1 MNELTGWV
9 LGHKAEQKQA
19 QEQQQQMLQDQQEI
33 ERRKSKNR
41 KHRRKSPAYRTPD
54 VPPNGANLQ
63 RYHRLESILFFIYF
77 PHFYSRRLLQ
87 ERSNL
92 SAHSGVRSL
101 VSVACLF

>member
-19 QEQQQQMLQDQQEI
+19 QEQQQQMLQDQQEK

-54 VPPNGANLQ
+54 VPSHGADLQ
-63 RYHRLESILFFIYF
+63 RYQRLGSILIFVYF
-77 PHFYSRRLLQ
+77 SPNF
-87 ERSNL
+87 
-92 SAHSGVRSL
+92 
-101 VSVACLF
+101 